1 MNFELSSVYSNYI
14 LGCKVSE
21 KSRSMQEFV
30 ELITTHSNNILQKSS
45 ARKGACDRNR
55 LRLIVRTH
63 WAR

>member
-1 MNFELSSVYSNYI
+1 MNFELSSFYSNYN
-14 LGCKVSE
+14 LGCKGSE
-21 KSRSMQEFV
+21 KSRIMQEFV
-30 ELITTHSNNILQKSS
+30 VFITTLSNNILQKSS